1 MQQHL
6 DAVTDAA
13 RHYATQEQW
22 SNAVDRA
29 TESVMSDMD
38 TLHDWLYAQAAGV
51 MVCEPYRL
59 ARLLA
64 LGDADITE
72 CANDELL
79 ALLWNASDALANH
92 ARHEL
97 QSRYL
102 GFRHADLMTK
112 TNEYLVECKA

>member
-1 MQQHL
+1 M
-6 DAVTDAA
+6 ANP
-13 RHYATQEQW
+13 TQEQW
-22 SNAVDRA
+22 NDAKERA
-29 TESVMSDMD
+29 TESVMSDID

-51 MVCEPYRL
+51 VVCEPYRL
-59 ARLLA
+59 ARLVS

-79 ALLWNASDALANH
+79 ALMWNASNELSNS

-102 GFRHADLMTK
+102 VYREADVMTK
-112 TNEYLVECKA
+112 TNEYLVECAA